1 MEVTKMN
8 EKEQAIK
15 DLETIKSFLEEGQ
28 NNLKDSGFHFMFWG
42 ILIPL
47 SVGGFYALFERFGGS
62 DLFAKAYWSIAC
74 GIGAVVS
81 LIFGMVAGKREKS
94 RGFASRVH
102 ALLWVGLL
110 SAIAVTFLIQIA
122 AARPVTSAFLAQI
135 AILLGIAYWVH
146 GSLLR
151 LTWFSLVGIL
161 WWIAAIALSFTDIV
175 AASFI
180 LSGATFLCSFIPG
193 VILSRRSRRR

>member
-1 MEVTKMN
+1 MH

-15 DLETIKSFLEEGQ
+15 DLETIKTFLAEGH

-42 ILIPL
+42 LFIPAA
-47 SVGGFYALFERFGGS
+47 VGGFYAFLARFGGS
-62 DLFAKAYWSIAC
+62 DILTKAYWSIAC
-74 GIGAVVS
+74 GFGAIVS
-81 LIFGMVAGKREKS
+81 LIVGMMTGKREKS
-94 RGFASRVH
+94 RGFASKVH

-110 SAIAVTFLIQIA
+110 SAIAVTFISQIA

-135 AILLGIAYWVH
+135 AILLGFAYWIH

-151 LTWFSLVGIL
+151 LTWFTLL
-161 WWIAAIALSFTDIV
+161 ALPWWIAAIALSFTGTV

-180 LSGATFLCSFIPG
+180 LSGATFICSFIPG
-193 VILSRRSRRR
+193 VILSLRSRRR